1 MPRRL
6 PLLLLLPRR
15 RLMVSITNHGAQL
28 LPRILLLLLMT
39 VVLQILPNLRFR
51 RLTRIPLYPTE
62 NCRNYRPTA
71 CMGGPKVSLVR
82 SPRLPMLMGHH
93 NRLRTIA

>member
-6 PLLLLLPRR
+6 LPLLLPRR
-15 RLMVSITNHGAQL
+15 RLMVSIMNHGAQL
-28 LPRILLLLLMT
+28 LPHIPLLPLMT
-39 VVLQILPNLRFR
+39 VVLQILPSLRFR

-71 CMGGPKVSLVR
+71 RMDGPTVSLVR
-82 SPRLPMLMGHH
+82 SPRLPMLMGHR
-93 NRLRTIA
+93 NRPRTIA